1 MNNNECHPFLS
12 LSLSC
17 AHGRF
22 YRNNQLP
29 LALRTFNNS
38 TAVPLPPSTVVPLPP
53 STAVPPP
60 PSTAVLS
67 LPSHV
72 SSRRRIHPPPPSCDS
87 LAFNFDEKSFRYLL
101 SNFFWQNCT
110 RPAKVFLRYFG
121 SRDRVIARY
130 PSRSLASIP
139 PSPPTIMLL
148 LVSAESQQKTRN
160 VNVR

>member
-1 MNNNECHPFLS
+1 MSVILFSLS
-12 LSLSC
+12 LFPLSFSLSC

-38 TAVPLPPSTVVPLPP
+38 TAVS
-53 STAVPPP
+53 PP

-67 LPSHV
+67 LPSYV
-72 SSRRRIHPPPPSCDS
+72 SSRRRIHPPPSCDS
-87 LAFNFDEKSFRYLL
+87 LAFNFDEKSFRFLL

-110 RPAKVFLRYFG
+110 RLAKVFLRYFG

-130 PSRSLASIP
+130 LSRSLASIP
-139 PSPPTIMLL
+139 PPLPPSCFFSLARNRSKKRAMLT
-148 LVSAESQQKTRN
+148 SDK
-160 VNVR
+160 